1 MIREPLESL
10 GDSITSAV
18 LLSWS
23 KKPGDNIK
31 EDDVICIVETDKVT
45 MDIRAKKSGV
55 FVEPLTAEGAEVCCY
70 HTNFLID
77 SSSFTNHLHAIIRLM
92 LEAIYMLL
100 IHQKLVLYQQL
111 LPLPHLPPQHQKQL
125 LLLLQHLLSKRN
137 QLNLQQPKQQHLQ
150 LNKLCLSL

>member
-45 MDIRAKKSGV
+45 MDIRAKRSGV
-55 FVEPLTAEGAEVCCY
+55 FVESLTTEGAEVQ
-70 HTNFLID
+70 T
-77 SSSFTNHLHAIIRLM
+77 S
-92 LEAIYMLL
+92 LL
-100 IHQKLVLYQQL
+100 T
-111 LPLPHLPPQHQKQL
+111 PL
-125 LLLLQHLLSKRN
+125 LLLITCM
-137 QLNLQQPKQQHLQ
+137 LQ
-150 LNKLCLSL
+150 LDQCWKRFICY

>member
-45 MDIRAKKSGV
+45 MDIRAKRSGV
-55 FVEPLTAEGAEVCCY
+55 FVESLTTEGAEVCY
-70 HTNFLID
+70 YRTNFLID
-77 SSSFTNHLHAIIRLM
+77 SSSFTNHLYATIRSM

-100 IHQKLVLYQQL
+100 THQKRALYQQQL
-111 LPLPHLPPQHQKQL
+111 QLPHLPPQHQRQL
-125 LLLLQHLLSKRN
+125 LLLPRHLLSKRN
-137 QLNLQQPKQQHLQ
+137 LLNLHQPKQQRLQ
-150 LNKLCLSL
+150 LNK